1 MIDSIENIRLMSRR
15 ELEQTQYIRLADVFV
30 IAPILVYTGVKYYDV
45 LPKYLA
51 IALII
56 IGVATAV
63 YNGNNYLKNL

>member
-1 MIDSIENIRLMSRR
+1 MIDSIGDIRLISQK

-45 LPKYLA
+45 MPKHLA
-51 IALII
+51 IALIV